1 MLTHAEWY
9 LILAGDNPEALEVAS
24 HLQRTDVHLVVFNK
38 SDEPCLLLLTSIRLS
53 AICKSPV
60 LLLYH
65 KEPQHME
72 AGALTNPDSAV
83 LF

>member
-1 MLTHAEWY
+1 MSKHADWH
-9 LILAGDNPEALEVAS
+9 LILAGGNPEALQVAS

-65 KEPQHME
+65 NKDPQHME
-72 AGALTNPDSAV
+72 AGA
-83 LF
+83 